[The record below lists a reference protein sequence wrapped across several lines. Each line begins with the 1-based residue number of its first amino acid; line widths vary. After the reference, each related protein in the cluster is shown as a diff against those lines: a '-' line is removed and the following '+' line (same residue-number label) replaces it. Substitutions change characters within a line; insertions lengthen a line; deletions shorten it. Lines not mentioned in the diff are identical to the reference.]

1 MAWRRSDG
9 AVVGGWRWLAAPR
22 GQDAEV
28 LFFLGPAP
36 AQVGL
41 MPTQAF
47 PRERSLQLRARP
59 RALDQLGLLP
69 PEMPAVVRSSEQ
81 LWTLTE
87 PLTARTV
94 FVPVSRLRGGLTLAQ
109 CADGVRCAGVQ
120 PPPSP
125 P

>member
-1 MAWRRSDG
+1 
-9 AVVGGWRWLAAPR
+9 
-22 GQDAEV
+22 
-28 LFFLGPAP
+28 
-36 AQVGL
+36 
-41 MPTQAF
+41 
-47 PRERSLQLRARP
+47 LQLRARP
-59 RALDQLGLLP
+59 QALDQLGLLP
-69 PEMPAVVRSSEQ
+69 AEMPAVVRSSEQ